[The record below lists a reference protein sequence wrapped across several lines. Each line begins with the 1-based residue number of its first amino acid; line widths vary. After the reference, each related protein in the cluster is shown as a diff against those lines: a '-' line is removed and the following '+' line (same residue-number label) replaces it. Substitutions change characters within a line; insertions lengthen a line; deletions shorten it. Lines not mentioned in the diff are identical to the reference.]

1 MQIVD
6 LDSMNYGRFLM
17 RTSIMMKTIINIFK
31 RLLLACTL
39 FIASISVS
47 SAADLP
53 KLKIAVLGFG
63 TVLWELDTIKH
74 YGLDIVNG
82 FDLEVTKMASGSAS
96 RVAFQANET
105 DAIVADWLWVA
116 IQKNKGRDYVFA
128 PYSLAVGEMLV
139 PGNSGIRS
147 LKDLKGKS
155 IGIAGGP
162 LDKSWLIF
170 QSYAAAKLGFDLK
183 AETEQV
189 FGAPPLMFKKALS
202 GELDAVINYWH
213 FTAKM
218 KSRGMRSILS
228 VADTSSALGLDSTTP
243 LLGYVFNRALPTSV
257 SLMPNMVRASHGAKK
272 ILLQE
277 QSAWDR
283 LRPLMKAKNDSDFE
297 FLVNGFRAGVP
308 TEPVNLKSVQ
318 AMLNIMR
325 KSGGDKLV
333 AELIAVP
340 DDLFYA
346 AKAN

>member
-1 MQIVD
+1 MMFKSILNNIKCILLFCALFV
-6 LDSMNYGRFLM
+6 
-17 RTSIMMKTIINIFK
+17 TSASAT
-31 RLLLACTL
+31 LAN
-39 FIASISVS
+39 
-47 SAADLP
+47 DLP
-53 KLKIAVLGFG
+53 KMKIAVLGFG

-74 YGLDIVNG
+74 YGLDKANG
-82 FDLEVTKMASGSAS
+82 FDLEITKMASGAAS
-96 RVAFQANET
+96 RVAFLANEA
-105 DAIVADWLWVA
+105 DAIVADWLWVG
-116 IQKNKGRDYVFA
+116 IQRNLGRDYVFA

-139 PGNSGIRS
+139 PADSDIRS

-170 QSYAAAKLGFDLK
+170 QSYSAVKQGFDLK

-218 KSRGMRSILS
+218 KSRGMRTILS

-243 LLGYVFNRALPTSV
+243 LLGYVFNRALTASD
-257 SLMPNMVRASHGAKK
+257 SLIPNMVRASQGAKK
-272 ILLQE
+272 ILLQD

-283 LRPLMKAKNDSDFE
+283 LRPLMKANSDSDFE

-318 AMLNIMR
+318 AMLNIMS

-333 AELIAVP
+333 GDLRTLPDGLFHVAEV
-340 DDLFYA
+340 
-346 AKAN
+346 N